1 MWWLPADLASRDY
14 FPHLWFV
21 EGLKYLFVAVLYST
35 LADPYMEMG
44 GIAGAMERASSKKK
58 EVRLHLPVGVLVAS
72 GCAVHVADVFAVG
85 AFAVE
90 LSTAG
95 AHGGRGGSATGR
107 NREGVVSAWRMGC
120 RF

>member
-44 GIAGAMERASSKKK
+44 GMAGAMERASPKQK
-58 EVRLHLPVGVLVAS
+58 EVRQYLP
-72 GCAVHVADVFAVG
+72 GCADSKRCAVNIAVGFAVV

-90 LSTAG
+90 PFAD
-95 AHGGRGGSATGR
+95 AHEGRGGSAASR
-107 NREGVVSAWRMGC
+107 SREGIVSAWCMGC
-120 RF
+120 RL